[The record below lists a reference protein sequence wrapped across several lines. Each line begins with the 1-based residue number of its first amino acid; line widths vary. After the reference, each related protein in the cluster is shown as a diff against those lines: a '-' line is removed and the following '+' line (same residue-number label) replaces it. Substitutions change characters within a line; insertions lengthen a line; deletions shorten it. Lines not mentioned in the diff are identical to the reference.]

1 MGIDEAS
8 RSFKNVV
15 LSYRG
20 AERQAPNGL
29 QLALT
34 MSSIMELRMKSQEH
48 PQAWTTEE
56 RLRAVV
62 NDFHATPGLNAKNHV
77 DEDKFKGIL
86 NLISGTTCHTRDLIA
101 AHLHHN
107 KWAYSAFSVE
117 QFKSQ
122 RWLLGS
128 APKMAVCAMRKAL
141 VVTEE
146 AQSLHIQL
154 VVKTFA
160 DEGRKLRPS
169 ARSRKRL
176 TAEQWERYCDFA
188 CVYAAVIAEGR
199 QLSTW
204 TAEKEAEIIKL
215 FFHRLSKCLS

>member
-8 RSFKNVV
+8 RSFKNVA

-62 NDFHATPGLNAKNHV
+62 ND
-77 DEDKFKGIL
+77 EDKFKGIL
-86 NLISGTTCHTRDLIA
+86 NLISGATCHTRDLIA